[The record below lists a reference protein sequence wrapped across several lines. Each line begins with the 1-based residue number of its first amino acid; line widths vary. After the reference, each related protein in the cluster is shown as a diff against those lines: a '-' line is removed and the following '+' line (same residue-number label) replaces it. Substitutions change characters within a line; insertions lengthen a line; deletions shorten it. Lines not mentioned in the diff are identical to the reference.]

1 VWKQLSHS
9 PRSNVA
15 AAARATELTRLTG
28 IVLDDRGAP
37 ITGVRVSAPSGKAD
51 ETTGYEPQNLAV
63 RGPTEVIKLHDLV
76 GLPVGESI
84 RFTVGPIESVDL
96 DWEYHYRRI
105 RVASTTPTG
114 VELSV
119 TAADGNSPRWWLP
132 PGLCC
137 ESPPS
142 VVTSIDDVG
151 TALVMYF
158 YSPFGIARTYTLTTR
173 RLGQ

>member
-1 VWKQLSHS
+1 VNS
-9 PRSNVA
+9 P
-15 AAARATELTRLTG
+15 RLTG

-37 ITGVRVSAPSGKAD
+37 ITGVRVSAPSGTAD

-132 PGLCC
+132 RAFAASLH
-137 ESPPS
+137 PPW
-142 VVTSIDDVG
+142 
-151 TALVMYF
+151 
-158 YSPFGIARTYTLTTR
+158 
-173 RLGQ
+173 